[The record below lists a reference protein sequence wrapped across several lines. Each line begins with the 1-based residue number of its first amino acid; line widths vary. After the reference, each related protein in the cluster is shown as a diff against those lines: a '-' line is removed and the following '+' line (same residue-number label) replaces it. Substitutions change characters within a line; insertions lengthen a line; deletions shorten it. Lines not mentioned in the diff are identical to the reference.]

1 MSEIKRYR
9 AAVFDMDGTILDTI
23 TDLTASLNE
32 ACRLTGH
39 RADFT
44 KDDVRHFFGS
54 GAEVAA
60 QRALAVEKG
69 YSLREVGTLGVTKS
83 AAAFGITDE
92 AANAVI
98 AAFAAYYGEHCDDAT
113 GPYPGILALLKKLK
127 AAGVRIAVVSNKL
140 DEAVQVLN
148 RVHFEGLFEEAKGER
163 SDIRRKP
170 APDMVFAVLE
180 SLQVRPEEAVYI
192 GDTEVDMLTAKNS
205 GMDCISVDWG
215 FRSREALEALGAKRI
230 VDRAEEVFDL
240 IVGNE
245 DA

>member
-1 MSEIKRYR
+1 MSELTHYR

-32 ACRLTGH
+32 ACRETGH

-44 KDDVRHFFGS
+44 RDDVRHFFGS
-54 GAEVAA
+54 GAEVAV
-60 QRALAVEKG
+60 QRALAVEKE
-69 YSLREVGTLGVTKS
+69 YSVKEVGALGVDKR
-83 AAAFGITDE
+83 AEDFGISEE

-113 GPYPGILALLKKLK
+113 GPYPGILALLKQLK

-148 RVHFEGLFEEAKGER
+148 RVHFEGLFEEARGER
-163 SDIRRKP
+163 ADIRRKP
-170 APDMVFAVLE
+170 APDMVLAVLQ
-180 SLQVRPEEAVYI
+180 SLQVKPEEAVYI

-215 FRSREALEALGAKRI
+215 FRSREALEKLGAKQI
-230 VDRAEEVFDL
+230 ADRAEEIFALVT
-240 IVGNE
+240 GRE
-245 DA
+245 T

>member
-1 MSEIKRYR
+1 MSELTHYR

-32 ACRLTGH
+32 ACRETGH

-44 KDDVRHFFGS
+44 RDDVRHFFGS
-54 GAEVAA
+54 GAEVAV
-60 QRALAVEKG
+60 QRALAVEKE
-69 YSLREVGTLGVTKS
+69 YSVKEVGALGVDKR
-83 AAAFGITDE
+83 AEDFGISEE

-113 GPYPGILALLKKLK
+113 GPYPGILALLKQLK

-148 RVHFEGLFEEAKGER
+148 RVHFEGLFEEARGER
-163 SDIRRKP
+163 ADIRRKP
-170 APDMVFAVLE
+170 APDMVLAVLQ
-180 SLQVRPEEAVYI
+180 SLQVKPEEAVYI

-215 FRSREALEALGAKRI
+215 FRSREALEELGAKQI
-230 VDRAEEVFDL
+230 ADRAEEIFALVT
-240 IVGNE
+240 GRE
-245 DA
+245 T

>member
-1 MSEIKRYR
+1 MRETKHYR

-23 TDLTASLNE
+23 TDLTSSLNE
-32 ACRLTGH
+32 ACRKTGH

-69 YSLREVGTLGVTKS
+69 YSLREVGALGVNRR
-83 AAAFGITDE
+83 AAEFGVSEE

-98 AAFAAYYGEHCDDAT
+98 AAFAAHYNVHCDDAT
-113 GPYPGILALLKKLK
+113 GPYPGILALLRRLK
-127 AAGVRIAVVSNKL
+127 AAGVQIAVVSNKL

-163 SDIRRKP
+163 ADIRRKP
-170 APDMVFAVLE
+170 APDMVFAVLA
-180 SLQVRPEEAVYI
+180 SLGLKPEEAVYI
-192 GDTEVDMLTAKNS
+192 GDTEVDMETARNS
-205 GMDCISVDWG
+205 GMDCISVSWG
-215 FRSREALEALGAKRI
+215 FRSREALEALGATHI
-230 VDRAEEVFDL
+230 VDRADEIYDL
-240 IVGNE
+240 IVENK
-245 DA
+245 DK